1 MNSLKDNMKTKKSNT
16 NTVIFEL
23 IDNVLIVSNNG
34 EPFSIEG
41 VESLM
46 LPYYTA
52 KAERESKKTF
62 TSPVINSQIMELL
75 EKQRSLYRD
84 YPERIQSDYSTEYN
98 TVGEYHGREIL
109 ELLQNCIDA
118 MPGDSTFQIGA
129 KGLGFRSLLNWCKKI
144 KIYSGELSIAFGFE
158 EAEIFRKSIN
168 VAQKIAILS
177 APVVI
182 EPIKLNYTTQIVLQL
197 KESVINDVESQL
209 LQIDERS
216 MVFLPKIEELII
228 RTTNSE
234 RSYRKIDDQTGNVLI
249 YATVD
254 GVATE
259 YLWQVFNQEK
269 RSVSLNDIDG
279 KKKDYSYG
287 ISIAFCDD
295 LPRLTNNYLY
305 SYFKTK
311 VEFPLGWLCHADFE
325 LRSDR
330 NDIIEHPLNTL
341 ILQELVSLIDE
352 SSEKITETV
361 KNPENAL
368 KSIVPAGPFLT
379 EIAGFKFSEY
389 YYTNIGKKR
398 VLPTI
403 NGGFISL
410 FENPWYTNTNYPA
423 LFAGDGFKKL
433 LKYINDKDAI
443 DFIKRIA
450 ARDKIDLSISIQN
463 IQSSINELTSK
474 WSPEEC
480 FTVFEWWRT
489 TYGNI
494 PDALSFL
501 PNLIRLENGQWATGK
516 DKVYFKV
523 GEVPIVPSWVTF
535 SFLSDDFQ
543 KAAINFYKSEDGYL
557 AHKDL
562 RTEPREERTISD
574 YAIIEKNPFFRYL
587 DRSTTIARVNNSVGD
602 NWTYSQEFVLW
613 LYKYYNDKEDW
624 TPPTEVIF
632 NFPSQNNEVVRP
644 DTLYFGEYYN
654 NDLSKIC
661 AMQDG
666 QKELWHFSIL
676 LEDKER
682 FIEFCVKFGVRLVP
696 VREQVSFYNWQIP
709 KSYKEELYSHIS
721 YPLQLDHG
729 TVAAKEEVMRTDF
742 EFVNI
747 TADSYK
753 NLGYILS
760 NANFSDLLLWI
771 SKDDLLKKSL
781 LSRFETSVKYPLYAK
796 RKEQRDGR
804 AVHCNQVRNYI
815 AHMFATSKWIE
826 LDGER
831 FSPEQ
836 IVLDE
841 KIGKQ
846 LAPRLLGQN
855 IDQILPPSTAVD
867 YEINAIID
875 NLGFIIDFSK
885 IKPSV
890 LYTILNELS
899 NDGIDRNGDLS
910 KKIYIQIMN
919 ASGLKEPDANC
930 HERTKFL
937 QNGKV
942 FCYDNCFH
950 SISEVYYADKSF
962 PDKVREN
969 HTLIHLRKNRG
980 AKKAELWFGVKEF
993 KPDMK
998 VSYFLESVFNKSFQ
1012 KDLHEVLKGL
1022 YVENS
1027 QTVTDEKR
1035 WKTVKKLRIVLV
1047 SSMTIRYD
1055 DSERNCEN
1063 YQYAK
1068 DSTGQF
1074 ILMIGTNSPD
1084 KYDEHLTS
1092 TLFEIIR
1099 MTINIEE
1106 TTLGISFRDLWKY
1119 PTASLRNALVQR
1131 HENDTIWND
1140 ADNFFDGDNKVISSI
1155 DNAQKNKEMFNK
1167 CKDSNELNFKKILY
1181 NKLLTSTI
1189 DEQKLYLAK
1198 IKEYK
1203 QIEPNLELLK
1213 EDFCNVLDLLQ
1224 SIKPA
1229 DILLEKNYDIDID
1242 VDALGF
1248 ETKKCLFE
1256 RYPQN
1261 TSELNNFLVNEYDSL
1276 LRFGNY
1282 EYLQQEFEKYLTES
1296 ELIEEPNYEVIPRTL
1311 NFIDSSN
1318 FQLSRINSNHPKNNT
1333 SSKSGNPYKDYSA
1346 KQASN
1351 TRTGKKSEEIVYEHL
1366 IQRYGKEN
1374 VEWMSQ
1380 FAREENINL
1389 DGSDSYGYD
1398 MHYTDAEEKIYVE
1411 VKTNSSH
1418 LPNITFSLTEFER
1431 NFAEIHTHYKIF
1443 VVTEPKSIFPDIIAF
1458 NWDKIKVF
1466 ANTPTGYVVE
1476 FKQEDKSNM

>member
-1 MNSLKDNMKTKKSNT
+1 MNSLKDNMKTNKSNT

-62 TSPVINSQIMELL
+62 TSTVINNQIMELL

-234 RSYRKIDDQTGNVLI
+234 RSYRKIDDQTGNVFI

-352 SSEKITETV
+352 SSEKIIETI

-368 KSIVPAGPFLT
+368 KSIVPTGLFLA

-389 YYTNIGKKR
+389 YYANIGKKK
-398 VLPTI
+398 VLPTV

-410 FENPWYTNTNYPA
+410 CENPWHTNTDYPA
-423 LFAGDGFKKL
+423 LFSGDVFKKL
-433 LKYINDKDAI
+433 LKYINGKDTI

-494 PDALSFL
+494 PDALNYL

-523 GEVPIVPSWVTF
+523 GEIPIVPSWVTF
-535 SFLSDDFQ
+535 SFLSDEFQ
-543 KAAINFYKSEDGYL
+543 KAAINFYNGIDGYL
-557 AHKDL
+557 NHKAQ
-562 RTEPREERTISD
+562 RKEPRDERNISD
-574 YAIIEKNPFFRYL
+574 YAVIEDKPYFRYL
-587 DRSTTIARVNNSVGD
+587 DRSTTIAQVNSSVD
-602 NWTYSQEFVLW
+602 NNIYYAEEFVLW
-613 LYKYYNDKEDW
+613 LFGNYANKEDW
-624 TPPTEVIF
+624 TPPTEVFF
-632 NFPSQNNEVVRP
+632 NFPSQNNGVARP
-644 DTLYFGEYYN
+644 ETLYFGEYYN
-654 NDLSKIC
+654 NDLSRIC

-666 QKELWHFSIL
+666 EEELCHFSIL
-676 LEDKER
+676 IEDKEQ
-682 FIEFCVKFGVRLVP
+682 FIDFCAKFGVRWVP
-696 VREQVSFYNWQIP
+696 VREHVSFNSWQIP
-709 KSYKEELYSHIS
+709 KRYKEDLYSLFS
-721 YPLQLDHG
+721 YPLQLDPG
-729 TVAAKEEVMRTDF
+729 TVAATEEVMRTDF
-742 EFVNI
+742 EFVKL

-753 NLGYILS
+753 NIEYILS
-760 NANFSDLLLWI
+760 NASFSDLLLWI
-771 SKDDLLKKSL
+771 KKDDFLKKSL
-781 LSRFETSVKYPLYAK
+781 LSRFETSLKYPLYAK

-804 AVHCNQVRNYI
+804 PVHHNQVCNYI
-815 AHMFATSKWIE
+815 THLFSISKWIE
-826 LDGER
+826 LDGKR
-831 FSPEQ
+831 YSPDQ
-836 IVLDE
+836 IILDD
-841 KIGKQ
+841 KIGMQ
-846 LAPRLLGQN
+846 LSPHLIGKSLNSIFSGF
-855 IDQILPPSTAVD
+855 SFEK

-875 NLGFIIDFSK
+875 NIGFITDFSN
-885 IKPSV
+885 IKSSV
-890 LYTILNELS
+890 LYAILNELS
-899 NDGIDRNGDLS
+899 NNDVDIKGELS
-910 KKIYIQIMN
+910 RKIYLQIMN
-919 ASGLKEPDANC
+919 ASGLEDPNTNC
-930 HERTKFL
+930 QERMKFIS
-937 QNGKV
+937 NGKV
-942 FCYDNCFH
+942 YCYDDKFH
-950 SISEVYYADKSF
+950 SIQEVLYADKSF
-962 PDKVREN
+962 PDRVREKY
-969 HTLIHLRKNRG
+969 TLIHLQKNRG
-980 AKKAELWFGVKEF
+980 AKKAETWFGIKEF
-993 KPDMK
+993 KPEIIVHD
-998 VSYFLESVFNKSFQ
+998 FNESFFSQQFQ
-1012 KDLHEVLKGL
+1012 DDFHEVLKGL
-1022 YVENS
+1022 YVENYHLI
-1027 QTVTDEKR
+1027 TDEKR
-1035 WKTVKKLRIVLV
+1035 WHSVKRMNIVLASYMNISFGETV
-1047 SSMTIRYD
+1047 QPG
-1055 DSERNCEN
+1055 EV

-1068 DSTGQF
+1068 DSTGQYV
-1074 ILMIGTNSPD
+1074 LMIGNGNPD
-1084 KYDEHLTS
+1084 KFDEKLT
-1092 TLFEIIR
+1092 LVLLEIIR
-1099 MTINIEE
+1099 MAINSDNPA
-1106 TTLGISFRDLWKY
+1106 LGSSFRDIWKF
-1119 PTASLRNALVQR
+1119 PTEVLRKALILRN
-1131 HENDTIWND
+1131 ENENIWMD
-1140 ADNFFDGDNKVISSI
+1140 ADVFFDDDIELVTPSNIVLENMKMFIKCRNDNLEK
-1155 DNAQKNKEMFNK
+1155 
-1167 CKDSNELNFKKILY
+1167 FKRILY
-1181 NKLLTSTI
+1181 HKLSTSSNN
-1189 DEQKLYLAK
+1189 EQKLYLAEIEK
-1198 IKEYK
+1198 YK
-1203 QIEPNLELLK
+1203 LFEPDLEKMK
-1213 EDFCNVLDLLQ
+1213 EDYCNVIFLLQ
-1224 SIKPA
+1224 STKPS
-1229 DILLEKNYDIDID
+1229 DILSEDDNEVD
-1242 VDALGF
+1242 VDVIGI
-1248 ETKKCLFE
+1248 ETRKKLLE
-1256 RYPQN
+1256 RFPQN
-1261 TSELNNFLVNEYDSL
+1261 ADDLNRFLVNEYDSL
-1276 LRFGNY
+1276 LRFGNFDFLK
-1282 EYLQQEFEKYLTES
+1282 EEFEKYLEAKQCTEEETHS
-1296 ELIEEPNYEVIPRTL
+1296 TTPKQPVLIDT
-1311 NFIDSSN
+1311 SN
-1318 FQLSRINSNHPKNNT
+1318 LQLSPVLSYPHIKDPSQNKG
-1333 SSKSGNPYKDYSA
+1333 SSYNDYSSRQ
-1346 KQASN
+1346 KHN
-1351 TRTGKKSEEIVYEHL
+1351 TNTGKLSERIVYDHL
-1366 IQRYGKEN
+1366 VSLYSESN
-1374 VEWMSQ
+1374 VKWMSQ
-1380 FAREENINL
+1380 FAKEENVNL
-1389 DGSDSYGYD
+1389 DGSDSFGYD
-1398 MHYTDAEEKIYVE
+1398 IEYFHCEEKYCVE
-1411 VKTNSSH
+1411 VKTNSGN
-1418 LPNITFSLTEFER
+1418 LPNIAFNLTIYER
-1431 NFAEIHTHYKIF
+1431 EVAEKQSNYQVF
-1443 VVTEPKSIFPDIIAF
+1443 VVTNPNSEVPSVLPFSWSDI
-1458 NWDKIKVF
+1458 KKF
-1466 ANTPTGYVVE
+1466 ANKPTGFLVE
-1476 FKQEDKSNM
+1476 FKQQENVNV